1 VTTAQSPLYGKKI
14 LIVDDHPV
22 VREGLSLLLTSRENL
37 VVCQQAGDASEAMQ
51 SIAASGADMVI
62 LDISL
67 GGIDGVALARNIKD
81 RYPALPILVLSLHDE
96 ALFAERALRAGA
108 RGYIMKNESS
118 PKIME
123 AVLRVLSGEIYLSE
137 KMSARLLRKFLN
149 VRGDEN
155 QDSSM
160 AALTARE
167 LEIFQLIGLGQ
178 STREIAETLH
188 LSTKTVD
195 THRAHIIEKLK
206 FKNTKELSRYAF
218 HWAEKNE

>member
-37 VVCQQAGDASEAMQ
+37 VMCQQAGDASGAMQ

-81 RYPALPILVLSLHDE
+81 RYPAIPILVLSLHDE
-96 ALFAERALRAGA
+96 SLFAERALRAGA

-123 AVLRVLSGEIYLSE
+123 AVLRVLCGEIYLSE
-137 KMSARLLRKFLN
+137 EMSARLLRKFLN
-149 VRGDEN
+149 VRGDN

-218 HWAEKNE
+218 QWAEKNE

>member
-1 VTTAQSPLYGKKI
+1 M
-14 LIVDDHPV
+14 
-22 VREGLSLLLTSRENL
+22 REGLSLLLTSGENL
-37 VVCQQAGDASEAMQ
+37 AVCQQAGDASAAMQ

-67 GGIDGVALARNIKD
+67 GGVDGVALARNIKD
-81 RYPALPILVLSLHDE
+81 RYPAIPILVLSLHDE
-96 ALFAERALRAGA
+96 SLFAERALRAGA
-108 RGYIMKNESS
+108 RGYIMKNEPS

-137 KMSARLLRKFLN
+137 RMSARLLRKFLN
-149 VRGDEN
+149 VRGEN

-160 AALTARE
+160 SALTARE

-206 FKNTKELSRYAF
+206 LKNAKELSRHAF
-218 HWAEKNE
+218 HWAERNE

>member
-1 VTTAQSPLYGKKI
+1 MQSQLYRKRI

-22 VREGLSLLLTSRENL
+22 VREGLSLLLTSGENL
-37 VVCQQAGDASEAMQ
+37 AVCQQAGDASAAMQ

-67 GGIDGVALARNIKD
+67 GGVDGVALARNIKD
-81 RYPALPILVLSLHDE
+81 RYPAIPILVLSLHDE
-96 ALFAERALRAGA
+96 SLFAERALRAGA
-108 RGYIMKNESS
+108 RGYIMKNEPS

-137 KMSARLLRKFLN
+137 RMSARLLRKFLN
-149 VRGDEN
+149 VRGEN

-160 AALTARE
+160 SALTARE

-206 FKNTKELSRYAF
+206 LNNAKELSRHAF
-218 HWAEKNE
+218 HWVERNE

>member
-1 VTTAQSPLYGKKI
+1 
-14 LIVDDHPV
+14 
-22 VREGLSLLLTSRENL
+22 
-37 VVCQQAGDASEAMQ
+37 VVCQEAGDASEAMQ

-149 VRGDEN
+149 VRGDDN

-218 HWAEKNE
+218 HWAEKSE